1 INEIDGR
8 LSTPGAPPIEELIES
23 ADVEATWRE
32 MDLTRRRLVVD
43 SLMKVTILPK
53 ESRGRKFD
61 PESVRIERLSPSDAR
76 ELRGD
81 SEDE

>member
-1 INEIDGR
+1 
-8 LSTPGAPPIEELIES
+8 
-23 ADVEATWRE
+23 

-53 ESRGRKFD
+53 ESRGRKFFD

-76 ELRGD
+76 DSRGD